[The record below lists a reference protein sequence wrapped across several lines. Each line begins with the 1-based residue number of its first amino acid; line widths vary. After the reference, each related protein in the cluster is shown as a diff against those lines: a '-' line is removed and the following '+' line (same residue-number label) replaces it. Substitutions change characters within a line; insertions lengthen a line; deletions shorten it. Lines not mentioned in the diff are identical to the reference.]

1 MATTE
6 MQLLR
11 GMGVSG
17 GIAIGRAVCLETRG
31 PEVFRLHI
39 PEAQVENE
47 IARLREG
54 VRHAQG
60 ELQRLRARAEEDLGN
75 DLAAIFDAHILLLSD
90 AKFLGRV
97 EERIRAHQVNAE
109 WAVHKTAEELD
120 NRFAHMD
127 DPYIR
132 ERSEDLTDVSR
143 HLLRSLQG
151 IDHHHLS
158 ELPDDI
164 VIVADDLTPSDAI
177 RLGRERV
184 IGFAIESGGR
194 TSHTTIIARSLNIPA
209 VAGLTGVIGRVSDEA
224 PII

>member
-1 MATTE
+1 MAE
-6 MQLLR
+6 MQILQ

-39 PEAQVENE
+39 PESQVDKEVV
-47 IARLREG
+47 RLREG
-54 VRHAQG
+54 VEHARG
-60 ELQRLRARAEEDLGN
+60 ELKRLRCRAEEDLGN

-97 EERIRAHQVNAE
+97 EERIRTHQVNAE

-151 IDHHHLS
+151 IDHVKQCRH
-158 ELPDDI
+158 
-164 VIVADDLTPSDAI
+164 
-177 RLGRERV
+177 RLGTVAGRV
-184 IGFAIESGGR
+184 DPDHRVSRAIEQPVDDACPDASG
-194 TSHTTIIARSLNIPA
+194 I
-209 VAGLTGVIGRVSDEA
+209 VGRVVGLEPGRESA
-224 PII
+224 GKPQRLTMSSQAQSIASFLK